1 MSTAA
6 SVSTARRSQTR
17 KRVANEDAT
26 YIGPSS
32 VRQAAI
38 EGVKRRRLV
47 AEPANDP
54 EPSEN
59 SISML
64 DLSSVQLHRY
74 LDHYDLVPII
84 YPLPISA
91 ENPPPPHSLANSHH
105 LPPPPQITPAN
116 RPRRDFRDTD
126 FDPPEG
132 HPFQTRAPILNDV
145 QEVHAVLAGIAQKHF
160 RENLTVSG
168 RDEIDTLVAFISA
181 VERSKSQKS

>member
-1 MSTAA
+1 MVFAEGTSRWWTKGELYNVRFTRKLAVTLRRNTFSTIMSTAA

-59 SISML
+59 SISMVRSYAL
-64 DLSSVQLHRY
+64 FFSFLLMLFCAASWISRVPSCIAISTITTLSL
-74 LDHYDLVPII
+74 
-84 YPLPISA
+84 
-91 ENPPPPHSLANSHH
+91 
-105 LPPPPQITPAN
+105 
-116 RPRRDFRDTD
+116 
-126 FDPPEG
+126 
-132 HPFQTRAPILNDV
+132 
-145 QEVHAVLAGIAQKHF
+145 
-160 RENLTVSG
+160 
-168 RDEIDTLVAFISA
+168 
-181 VERSKSQKS
+181 